1 MDSNEIKALSNYRL
15 AQAKENLEEATVLA
29 DINKYKGASNRAYYA
44 IFHAIKAILA
54 LEEVDFKRKRYL
66 FKQNEKIGVKSI
78 DGNIIIPA
86 IYDKI
91 FLKNDNLY
99 TVCIDKNIENSCG
112 SCKKDGTIILEPK
125 YYNIQVCNNR
135 TIISNKKPGVEVFEY
150 EIVR

>member
-1 MDSNEIKALSNYRL
+1 M
-15 AQAKENLEEATVLA
+15 
-29 DINKYKGASNRAYYA
+29 
-44 IFHAIKAILA
+44 
-54 LEEVDFKRKRYL
+54 
-66 FKQNEKIGVKSI
+66 FKQNEKIGVKRL

-91 FLKNDNLY
+91 SLGKDNLY

-112 SCKKDGTIILEPK
+112 LCKKDGTIILEPQ

-135 TIISNKKPGVEVFEY
+135 TIICNKKPGVEVFEY